1 MAKLIFKNVAEIPVH
16 PGSLI
21 GGGST
26 DQDLTYIHR
35 GFEHLYSMFDITQDE
50 YDGLFINTKTT
61 TIVDGIPSVIDEPG
75 GEVDMLPDETVYET
89 HLTRYKKRLEEK
101 MEKKPNHSKI
111 SMAQDTLNFLNTIDI
126 SSLTFPTKSPTEV
139 LRENNKYIDLG
150 FF

>member
-1 MAKLIFKNVAEIPVH
+1 MAKLVFKNAAEIPIH

-35 GFEHLYSMFDITQDE
+35 GFEHLYSMFDITQAE

-61 TIVDGIPSVIDEPG
+61 TIIDGVPSLVDESSVED
-75 GEVDMLPDETVYET
+75 DMLPDETTYQAR
-89 HLTRYKKRLEEK
+89 LTGYKERLEQK
-101 MEKKPNHSKI
+101 IAKKPNHSKI
-111 SMAQDTLNFLNTIDI
+111 SMAQDTLNFLNSIDV
-126 SSLTFPTKSPTEV
+126 SSLTFPTKSPEDV